1 MDMTVEDFVEEM
13 GGVVSSVQLAEFL
26 GEDPANTRRWAHGN
40 GIPLVGNAFAFTTEA
55 ASDYVAEEFDEAPD
69 EGEDMELD
77 DDEDHTD
84 EADAADDDDTDE
96 DMDDGDTD
104 DEDD

>member
-1 MDMTVEDFVEEM
+1 MTVEDFVEEM

-26 GEDPANTRRWAHGN
+26 GEDPANTRRWAHRN
-40 GIPLVGNAFAFTTEA
+40 GIPLVGNAFAFTSDA
-55 ASDYVAEEFDEAPD
+55 AADYVAEEFDEDVEDAD
-69 EGEDMELD
+69 ED
-77 DDEDHTD
+77 DDTD